1 MKIKLVLFWMIAA
14 ILPLSSFAQGVDF
27 KELTMQEALTL
38 AEKEKKMV
46 FVDFYTT
53 WCGPCKMMS
62 SEVFTREQVG
72 AYFNREFVN
81 LKVDAE
87 KGEGVELAKKYQVK
101 AYPTFVVLKADGTEV
116 YRTSGARPA
125 EEFVDKIRRGIDPKW
140 SPEGLTRRYKKGE
153 RTPELVNEYAL
164 LQMETGNGELG
175 NQVVR
180 EYFDRLSDKRRV
192 KPENFFLYT
201 RYALNYRDPKAD
213 YMFANK
219 DRFVKENGREKV
231 DSLLY
236 GWLRQQVM
244 PFVSAR
250 IISGMEVN
258 EGEWIRLKEKIRNAA
273 LSNGEGLVELGEIA
287 EIRLKNNMKDYL
299 NICRKKFPQLEERD
313 RFSILVGFG
322 FLKEQDEEIR
332 QIAADLLRDNL
343 NVAEGLNNRVLY
355 SIMLELEG
363 KKEFRLRAAI
373 DAVKKGKVIVSYFSK
388 EKFVQEE
395 HEFDNHVLDI
405 SMAGKD
411 TLSAGV
417 RFLCDELAT
426 PTARGTKQNPHF
438 SFMIVPGEFAVL
450 KLGLEKGKVPVVKW
464 ERGGSVS
471 RDFVRLNYDL
481 LTPEEAG
488 YNQLMVDNVIQGGDI
503 RDYPREFQRSFDAN
517 KRKTMEF
524 IRGNPDSYIALVKLA
539 EHYIWFD
546 ENEAEDIYSRFPENL
561 KGNPYGRVIAQ
572 RLERSRDFRTGRPA
586 KNFEKKDMNGKTVSL
601 EKLRGKYVLLDFWGS
616 WCGPCRESHPH
627 LKELYEKYKK
637 QVIFIN
643 VAQENTRDL
652 NEARKLWKTA
662 VKEDGMTWTQILNNE
677 GRETCDMIRLF
688 NISSFP
694 TKVLIDPNGIVVA
707 RMVGGMVDAGEV
719 LEKMVD

>member
-1 MKIKLVLFWMIAA
+1 MVINSMKIKLILFWMIAA

-27 KELTMQEALTL
+27 KELTMREALAL
-38 AEKEKKMV
+38 AKKEKKMV

-53 WCGPCKMMS
+53 WCGPCKMMT
-62 SEVFTREQVG
+62 SEVFMREQVG
-72 AYFNREFVN
+72 TYFNRMFVN
-81 LKVDAE
+81 LKMDAE

-125 EEFVDKIRRGIDPKW
+125 GEFIDKIRKGIDPKW

-164 LQMETGNGELG
+164 LQMETGNNELG
-175 NQVVR
+175 DQVIR
-180 EYFDRLSDKRRV
+180 EYFDKLPDKKKV

-201 RYALNYRDPKAD
+201 RYALNYRDPKAS

-236 GWLRQQVM
+236 DWLRQQVM
-244 PFVSAR
+244 PFVLAP
-250 IISGMEVN
+250 IVADMDVN
-258 EGEWIRLKEKIRNAA
+258 EGEWIRLKGKIRDAV
-273 LSNGEGLVELGEIA
+273 LSNGEGLAELEEIA
-287 EIRLKNNMKDYL
+287 EVRLKNSMKDYL
-299 NICRKKFPQLEERD
+299 DICREKFPQLEDRD
-313 RFSILVGFG
+313 RLSILMGFAA
-322 FLKEQDEEIR
+322 LKERNEEIR
-332 QIAADLLRDNL
+332 QAAADLLRDNL
-343 NVAEGLNNRVLY
+343 NVVEGFNRQVLY

-363 KKEFRLRAAI
+363 KREFRLRAAI
-373 DAVKKGKVIVSYFSK
+373 DAVENGKVVVSYFSK
-388 EKFVQEE
+388 GRFVQEE
-395 HEFDNHVLDI
+395 HEFNNHMLNI
-405 SMAGKD
+405 RIAGKD
-411 TLSAGV
+411 TLAAGI

-426 PTARGTKQNPHF
+426 STARGTKQNPHF

-450 KLGLEKGKVPVVKW
+450 KLDLEKGKVPVVRW
-464 ERGGSVS
+464 ERGGPVN

-481 LTPEEAG
+481 QTPEEEA
-488 YNQLMVDNVIQGGDI
+488 YNQLIIDNTIQGGDI
-503 RDYPREFQRSFDAN
+503 RDYPREFQRSFEAN

-572 RLERSRDFRTGRPA
+572 RLKRSRDFRTGRPA

-601 EKLRGKYVLLDFWGS
+601 EKLRGKYVLLDFWAS
-616 WCGPCRESHPH
+616 WCGPCIGEMPNVHKAYDLLHDKGFEVISISTDRKESDWRKAMKEKQMEHFVNLRDTKGVLHEIFNRDAIPFI
-627 LKELYEKYKK
+627 LLLDPQGRIVAKELRGKDIYE
-637 QVIFIN
+637 
-643 VAQENTRDL
+643 VAIESMN
-652 NEARKLWKTA
+652 K
-662 VKEDGMTWTQILNNE
+662 
-677 GRETCDMIRLF
+677 
-688 NISSFP
+688 
-694 TKVLIDPNGIVVA
+694 
-707 RMVGGMVDAGEV
+707 
-719 LEKMVD
+719 